1 MVSGVDPE
9 EARRRLCVLG
19 DVLRD
24 TVIASR
30 GIDMAVIE
38 GHTEADVVYAI
49 DKITDDALVA
59 WFEANWSDVELVSE
73 GLDEPI
79 VLGDPQWTVIV
90 DTVDGTRGL
99 MYDKRPAW
107 ALAAAAPHGGT
118 LRDLVAAAMTELPTT
133 KQGLA
138 DQVSAV
144 RGEGLVSERIDLR
157 TGDRSPLS
165 LRPSTAT
172 DLEHGFAQVAK
183 FFPPGK
189 ADLVAIEAALFD
201 HLGATEV
208 FDDEYI
214 CSGGQLYELL
224 AGRDRFTAELRPLV
238 DPAAIAC
245 HPYDLCTAL
254 LLEEGGGVVTDPWGA
269 PLDVPLD
276 TTSPVAWVGFANPSL
291 AARIGPVL
299 ADVLRDAGYGPSR
312 P

>member
-1 MVSGVDPE
+1 MPTDVDPQ

-19 DVLRD
+19 DRLRD

-30 GIDMAVIE
+30 GIDMSVIE
-38 GHTEADVVYAI
+38 GKTEADVIYAI
-49 DKITDDALVA
+49 DKITDDALVD
-59 WFEANWSDVELVSE
+59 WFEANWTDVELVSE
-73 GLDEPI
+73 GLEEPI

-118 LRDLVAAAMTELPTT
+118 LREIVAAAMTELPTT
-133 KQGLA
+133 KQGLT

-144 RGEGLVSERIDLR
+144 RGKGLVSERVDLR
-157 TGDRSPLS
+157 TGDRTPLT

-245 HPYDLCTAL
+245 HPYDLCTAM

-276 TTSPVAWVGFANPSL
+276 TTTPVAWVGFANPVL
-291 AARIGPVL
+291 AAKVGPVL
-299 ADVLRDAGYGPSR
+299 TDVLRDAGYGPAAR
-312 P
+312 

>member
-1 MVSGVDPE
+1 MVADADSE

-30 GIDMAVIE
+30 GIDMSVIE
-38 GHTEADVVYAI
+38 GKTEADVIYAI

-59 WFEANWSDVELVSE
+59 WFEANWTDVELVSE

-118 LRDLVAAAMTELPTT
+118 LREIVAAAMTELPTT
-133 KQGLA
+133 KQGLT

-144 RGEGLVSERIDLR
+144 RGKGLVSERIDLR
-157 TGDRSPLS
+157 TGQRTPLP

-245 HPYDLCTAL
+245 HPYDLCTAM

-276 TTSPVAWVGFANPSL
+276 TTTSVAWVGFANPTL
-291 AARIGPVL
+291 AAKVGPVL
-299 ADVLRDAGYGPSR
+299 ADVLRDAGYGPPST
-312 P
+312 

>member
-1 MVSGVDPE
+1 MAEPVAAD
-9 EARRRLCVLG
+9 EARRRLCALG

-30 GIDMAVIE
+30 GIDMSVIE
-38 GHTEADVVYAI
+38 GKTEADVIYAI
-49 DKITDDALVA
+49 DRITDDALVD
-59 WFEANWSDVELVSE
+59 WFDANWTDVELVSE
-73 GLDEPI
+73 GLEEPI
-79 VLGDPQWTVIV
+79 VLGEPQWTVIV

-118 LRDLVAAAMTELPTT
+118 LREIVTAAMTELPTT
-133 KQGLA
+133 KQGLT

-144 RGEGLVSERIDLR
+144 RGKGLVCERIDLR
-157 TGDRSPLS
+157 TGARAPLA

-238 DPAAIAC
+238 DPAAVAC
-245 HPYDLCTAL
+245 HSYDLCTAM

-276 TTSPVAWVGFANPSL
+276 TTTPVAWVGFANPAL
-291 AARIGPVL
+291 AARVGPVL
-299 ADVLRDAGYGPSR
+299 ADVLRDAGYGPGTT
-312 P
+312 

>member
-1 MVSGVDPE
+1 MATDVDPQ
-9 EARRRLCVLG
+9 EARRRLCALG
-19 DVLRD
+19 GVLRD

-30 GIDMAVIE
+30 GIDMSVIE
-38 GHTEADVVYAI
+38 GKTEADVIYAI
-49 DKITDDALVA
+49 DRITDDALVE
-59 WFEANWSDVELVSE
+59 WFEANWTDVELVSE
-73 GLDEPI
+73 GLEEPI
-79 VLGDPQWTVIV
+79 VLGEPRWTVIV

-118 LRDLVAAAMTELPTT
+118 LGGIVAAAMTELPTT

-157 TGDRSPLS
+157 TGERAPLP

-245 HPYDLCTAL
+245 HPYDLCTAM

-276 TTSPVAWVGFANPSL
+276 TTTPVAWVGFANPAL
-291 AARIGPVL
+291 AAKVGPVL
-299 ADVLRDAGYGPSR
+299 ADVLSDAGYGPAAT
-312 P
+312 

>member
-1 MVSGVDPE
+1 MATDIDPQE
-9 EARRRLCVLG
+9 PRRRLCALG

-30 GIDMAVIE
+30 GIDMSAIE
-38 GHTEADVVYAI
+38 GRTDADVIYAI

-59 WFEANWSDVELVSE
+59 WFEANWNDVELVSE
-73 GLDEPI
+73 GLEEPI

-118 LRDLVAAAMTELPTT
+118 LRDIVAASMTELPTT

-144 RGEGLVSERIDLR
+144 QGEGLVSERIDLR
-157 TGDRSPLS
+157 TGERTPLP

-189 ADLVAIEAALFD
+189 ADLVAIEMALFD

-224 AGRDRFTAELRPLV
+224 AGRDRFTAELRSLV

-245 HPYDLCTAL
+245 HPYDLCTAM
-254 LLEEGGGVVTDPWGA
+254 LLEAGGGVVTDPWGA

-276 TTSPVAWVGFANPSL
+276 TTTPVAWVGFANPGL
-291 AARIGPVL
+291 AAKVGPVL
-299 ADVLRDAGYGPSR
+299 ADVLRDAGYGPST

>member
-1 MVSGVDPE
+1 MVTDVDSQ
-9 EARRRLCVLG
+9 EARRRLCALG

-30 GIDMAVIE
+30 GIDMSVID
-38 GHTEADVVYAI
+38 GKTDADVIYAI

-59 WFEANWSDVELVSE
+59 WFEANWTDVELVSE

-118 LRDLVAAAMTELPTT
+118 LREIVAAAMTELPTT
-133 KQGLA
+133 KQGLT

-144 RGEGLVSERIDLR
+144 RGKGLVSERVDLR
-157 TGDRSPLS
+157 TGDRTPLT
-165 LRPSTAT
+165 LRPSAAT

-245 HPYDLCTAL
+245 HPYDLCTAM

-276 TTSPVAWVGFANPSL
+276 TTTPVAWVGFANPVL
-291 AARIGPVL
+291 AAKVGPVL
-299 ADVLRDAGYGPSR
+299 TDVLRDAGYGPAAR
-312 P
+312 